1 MTAHMEEPLMSVSPV
16 PKAPARFIDPN
27 APLAKQQ
34 EIFKLLIKD
43 PPENSRVVT
52 ITPALAAWLLDT
64 YNSNMGNRKRKPAR
78 IRRYA
83 EAMEREDWMLT
94 GEPLIFGRNKLL
106 DGQNRLLGCVSSNK
120 NFKTYVVFGIDD
132 DVFTAINSGAS
143 RKNSDAFYIGQ
154 VQDHNIVSGATRW
167 LMIYN
172 DGNPESRLSYSSQ
185 EAWAF
190 YKEKIDADAME
201 RAVSRA
207 KAASK
212 TVPHAALAAHFY
224 LFEKKSVAVTKKLA
238 VDFDKNQNGARKL
251 TTALA
256 KARKDNGG
264 RLNDVWIN
272 ALLVQTWNAY
282 RSGRKVVASDL
293 KFNDTRE
300 YPAIS

>member
-1 MTAHMEEPLMSVSPV
+1 MSVTQL
-16 PKAPARFIDPN
+16 PAKPHPRFIDPN

-43 PPENSRVVT
+43 PPENSRIVT
-52 ITPALAAWLLDT
+52 ITPALAAWLLET
-64 YNSNMGNRKRKPAR
+64 YNKEGSGNRKRKPAR

-106 DGQNRLLGCVSSNK
+106 DGQNRLLGCISANK
-120 NFKTYVVFGIDD
+120 NFRTYVVFGIDD

-143 RKNSDAFYIGQ
+143 RKNSDTFYIGQ
-154 VQDHNIVSGATRW
+154 VPDPNIVSGATRW
-167 LMIYN
+167 LMIYAG
-172 DGNPESRLSYSSQ
+172 GNPEARPSYSSQ

-190 YKEKIDADAME
+190 YKEQVDADAMT
-201 RAVSRA
+201 RAVARA
-207 KAASK
+207 KGASK
-212 TVPHAALAAHFY
+212 TVPYAALAAHFY
-224 LFEKKSVAVTKKLA
+224 LFEKKNTAVTKKLA

-251 TTALA
+251 TIALA

-264 RLNDVWIN
+264 RLNDIWIN

-282 RSGRKVVASDL
+282 RAGRKVVASDL

-300 YPAIS
+300 YPAIA